1 MWDPRERQEAEASAT
16 LLMSPHRL
24 KFCQNSIPDR
34 FQNGTS
40 VLSPRG
46 LGLVRGIP
54 KVLACFHEELDGTR
68 LFALNNLTLFNAI
81 LNDVWEVLVTVVE
94 KPSDWHRRFTGQWP
108 WMCMQVGPPPEEEE
122 EEEEEEAVHEG
133 MALDGGMVGP
143 CSGLLVGHIV
153 LPSQP
158 FIKIPAEA
166 FPSSQTP
173 SRCWLVLEARNLV
186 NPKKNTL
193 WDLLVNLC
201 PDLKIQQFE
210 GKRDYAR
217 VRVIEDDKPLVCS
230 AIKALAKQL
239 GKRPNDVDI
248 MEVRSERRF
257 DSPRD

>member
-1 MWDPRERQEAEASAT
+1 
-16 LLMSPHRL
+16 
-24 KFCQNSIPDR
+24 
-34 FQNGTS
+34 
-40 VLSPRG
+40 
-46 LGLVRGIP
+46 
-54 KVLACFHEELDGTR
+54 
-68 LFALNNLTLFNAI
+68 
-81 LNDVWEVLVTVVE
+81 
-94 KPSDWHRRFTGQWP
+94 
-108 WMCMQVGPPPEEEE
+108 MQVGPPPEEE

-143 CSGLLVGHIV
+143 CSGLLVGHIL

-193 WDLLVNLC
+193 WDLLVNVC
-201 PDLKIQQFE
+201 PDLKIQKFE
-210 GKRDYAR
+210 GERDYAR

-248 MEVRSERRF
+248 TEVRSERRF